1 MNDDNNGDGG
11 NRKTDGETGRGMP
24 VWVQVLILILIG
36 FALAVGIV
44 SIWTNVVKP
53 RMNKPKSEVTHSL
66 VRAEHRWKETHP
78 SEKMKGY
85 SINSTQYVMDGSDS
99 GCFTF
104 TGSGANPGHT
114 IRIILSFGDAKSRN
128 LLLQQQAPLG
138 MGVKS
143 GRIKAEFCM
152 MQTDNEY
159 SVLATEAL
167 AESDYND
174 PSKTW
179 GLMYDLMMTDTSG
192 LDTTAKRADTI
203 AGVVM
208 KSGAARVQGKPE
220 ITAESITKGTF
231 YQWAYA
237 MSESQ
242 RAEYVPAVL
251 QDGEPLNGSSSIYN
265 PDDMWRR
272 IRSLPAS

>member
-1 MNDDNNGDGG
+1 MSDDNKGMENRNTGNGTK
-11 NRKTDGETGRGMP
+11 RSMP
-24 VWVQVLILILIG
+24 LWVQILILILIG
-36 FALAVGIV
+36 FVIAMGLVT
-44 SIWTNVVKP
+44 IWVKVVKP
-53 RMNKPKSEVTHSL
+53 NMNKPKSDVTHSL
-66 VRAEHRWKETHP
+66 VRAEHTWKETRP
-78 SEKMKGY
+78 SEKMKGFN
-85 SINSTQYVMDGSDS
+85 INSTQYVMDGHDS
-99 GCFTF
+99 ECFTF
-104 TGSGANPGHT
+104 TGRGANPKHT
-114 IRIILSFGDAKSRN
+114 MRFILSFGDAKSRN

-143 GRIKAEFCM
+143 GRIKAEFCLV
-152 MQTDNEY
+152 QTNNEY

-167 AESDYND
+167 AESDYNN

-192 LDTTAKRADTI
+192 LDTTAKRVDAI
-203 AGVVM
+203 ASVVM

-265 PDDMWRR
+265 PDSMWRR
-272 IRSLPAS
+272 IKSLPAS